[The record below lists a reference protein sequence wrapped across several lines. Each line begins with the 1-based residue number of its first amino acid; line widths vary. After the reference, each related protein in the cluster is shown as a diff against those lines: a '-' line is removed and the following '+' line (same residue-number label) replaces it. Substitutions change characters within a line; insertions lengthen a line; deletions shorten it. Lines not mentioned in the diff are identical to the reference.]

1 MADKGADGSDNSNDM
16 VFLVAG
22 VAFLVAGAGLILA
35 HPGIRQQAREALSR
49 VLPEGMLEPGNL
61 AGGLATVVPDFERYM
76 KIRSM

>member
-1 MADKGADGSDNSNDM
+1 MADNEATGSDNANEV

-22 VAFLVAGAGLILA
+22 VAFLIAGAGLILA

-49 VLPEGMLEPGNL
+49 VLPEGMLEPSKL